1 MARRTTVASDS
12 DICGLN
18 FSVLSPE
25 KIRSI
30 SVVEVITDELY
41 ENNEPKRGGL
51 RDPKFGVSGRRGVC
65 ESCELTW
72 SECAG
77 HFGHFEL
84 PVRCYHNG
92 WILECMNW
100 LRRSC
105 PCGFVQNLPLGKKC
119 PECDQ
124 PTAKIRKKN
133 STSLT
138 IEDKGGFRVLIASEA
153 YQRLASIPAENVGN
167 YRTVKDDF
175 HPTWL
180 ILTVLPIPPNCV
192 RPSPTLDGDEVRGED
207 DITRRLLYVIR
218 IAKATQK
225 SFNENSVVK
234 KHAEQRLQ
242 DAVHMYIDQRKTPG
256 NTRAS
261 QKSISER
268 LVGKEGRM
276 RGSLMGK
283 RCNYTARTVITGD
296 AMLDMREVGI
306 PKQVAE
312 VLTIV
317 EHVNRLNYNQIKAKV
332 LAQDKSIKY
341 IVQKDGTRL
350 DMLTIRGQTNLQ
362 VGDAVE
368 RILQDGDMVLFNRQ
382 PSLHRMSIM
391 AHRAKILS
399 GKTFRLNLSCTTP
412 YNADFDGD
420 EMNLHALQ
428 TYESRADAMNL
439 MSVAQNII
447 TPQSNKPVM
456 GIVQDSLLSSF
467 MMTSLGVTLDRAEM
481 CNICMW
487 VEGAVLPE
495 PEIDGQLWTGLQCIS
510 LLFPKSFNWK
520 DTIVNG
526 ICVKGPLGKKAL
538 GRSQGSIIH
547 CLYNDY
553 SPDRTCQFINELQR
567 INHIWF
573 ASQGFSIGIGDM
585 RITDKT
591 AAEVQEECA
600 NVDGDVVSLRK
611 EHGIF
616 AEPKINRMLNQ
627 TRDSM
632 GLIAQNAMLKT
643 NSLGLMVKS
652 GSKGSMVNIL
662 QIMACVG
669 QQNCSGKRMQATL
682 NGRSLPMFRATDISA
697 RSKGFVKHSYID
709 GLTPDEYWHHT
720 VGGREGLI
728 DTAVK
733 TSITGYIQRRL
744 VKSLESIV
752 VTNDTTVRDSQ
763 QRIIQFKYGEDG
775 IDGMY
780 HEMVDCHF
788 DDNDLSNYDI
798 DKWPELV
805 ELYEMWKWNHDF
817 RLGEQWTV
825 SVPAGRLVKEFQD
838 GGSTPDVRS
847 IVQPLL
853 DAVKTVP
860 LTHTYLLSVFAINNL
875 PCSAKVL
882 QEIVS
887 ILLKKWH
894 RSIVAPGEMVGT
906 IAAQSVGEPTM
917 QSKFFFSF
925 VFVWVI
931 VVILKTNLLFLFWFQ
946 VTLSK
951 YFFYVFFWRS
961 RGPMPHL
968 FC

>member
-1 MARRTTVASDS
+1 MACLVASNS

-41 ENNEPKRGGL
+41 ENNEPKHGGL

-65 ESCELTW
+65 ETCELTW

-84 PVRCYHNG
+84 PVPCYHNG

-124 PTAKIRKKN
+124 TIATIRKKN
-133 STSLT
+133 STNLT
-138 IEDKGGFRVLIASEA
+138 IVDKNGLRVLTASEA
-153 YQRLASIPAENVGN
+153 YERLQAIPDYNVHN
-167 YRTVKDDF
+167 YYTGPDDKF
-175 HPTWL
+175 HPTHL
-180 ILTVLPIPPNCV
+180 ILKVLPIPPNCV
-192 RPSPTLDGDEVRGED
+192 RPSPTMDGDEVRGED

-218 IAKATQK
+218 IAKATK
-225 SFNENSVVK
+225 RSITDNSVVRN
-234 KHAEQRLQ
+234 HAEQRLQ
-242 DAVHMYIDQRKTPG
+242 DAVHMYIDQRKVPG

-306 PKQVAE
+306 PRQVAE

-317 EHVNRLNYNQIKAKV
+317 EHVNRLNYNHIKAKV

-439 MSVAQNII
+439 MSVAQNIL

-467 MMTSLGVTLDRAEM
+467 MMTSPGVILDKAEM

-495 PEIDGQLWTGLQCIS
+495 PEIDGQWWTGLQCIS
-510 LLFPKSFNWK
+510 LLFPKDFNWK

-538 GRSQGSIIH
+538 GRSHGSIIH

-573 ASQGFSIGIGDM
+573 AGQGFSIGIGDM
-585 RITDKT
+585 RITDNT
-591 AAEVQEECA
+591 ATEVQKECA
-600 NVDGDVVSLRK
+600 NVDGDVVDLRK

-643 NSLGLMVKS
+643 NSLGLMVRS

-775 IDGMY
+775 IDGMH

-788 DDNDLSNYDI
+788 DDNDLSNYDTVR
-798 DKWPELV
+798 WPELV
-805 ELYEMWKWNHDF
+805 EMYEMWKWNQEF
-817 RLGEQWTV
+817 RLGDQWTV
-825 SVPAGRLVKEFQD
+825 SVPAGRLVQEFQD
-838 GGSTPDVRS
+838 GGFTPDVRH
-847 IVQPLL
+847 IIQPLL
-853 DAVKTVP
+853 DAVQEIP
-860 LTHTYLLSVFAINNL
+860 LTRAYLLSVFAVKNL

-887 ILLKKWH
+887 VLLKKWH
-894 RSIVAPGEMVGT
+894 RSIVASGEMVGT

-917 QSKFFFSF
+917 QSKFFFS
-925 VFVWVI
+925 
-931 VVILKTNLLFLFWFQ
+931 LCT
-946 VTLSK
+946 
-951 YFFYVFFWRS
+951 
-961 RGPMPHL
+961 
-968 FC
+968 